1 MRIGRE
7 GGVPVWTWVRRA
19 LGVAAALVLVVC
31 GARGVEPQGG
41 AQPSA
46 SAGGPGQGGSVQ
58 GIPAARAAKNVVII
72 TIDRPLDSILAK
84 SVARRL
90 KEAEEAHADAVV
102 FELDTP
108 GGELGAA
115 LEICSL
121 IKRSPIPNTVAW
133 VNSNAYSGGAIIA
146 LACREIVVGDYATVG
161 DALLISMNPLGM
173 LNELPEH
180 ERQKMMAPLLAEV
193 VDSARRR
200 GYDEKLVQGM
210 VSRGVELWLIE
221 NTRTGQRM
229 FIDRAEHTALFG
241 PPPEGEVPEL
251 VAAAPRI
258 PASGPAQAPTPASVS
273 PTAASGEGAGF
284 TPASP
289 TMGPE
294 LIREV
299 AQAQQVAS
307 TRPALSTQA
316 APEWKK
322 IRKVSDG
329 TGVVTLKGQQIIDF
343 GIASQTVKN
352 DRELAAFFGAAHTAR
367 LNETWSE
374 HLVVFMNGFIVRAV
388 LLVIFLLALFI
399 EMTHPGLTVPG
410 LIAAVALIAL
420 LAPPFLNNMAS
431 WWEIA
436 AIIVGIFCIAVEI
449 LVIPGFGV
457 FGVGGLVLLF
467 VGLVGTFVGGDP
479 LFPDTPGRQQNLLYA
494 IATVVISGG
503 TTIAGLMFLSRH
515 LGGLPVFNKF
525 VLKDIHAPGEEDEP
539 IGMLA
544 AMAAPESGARA
555 GDVGVAITPLH
566 PAGRVQVGDDILDVV
581 AEMGFIAKGTR
592 VRLVSVD
599 AFRVTV
605 EPAPS
610 APSVS
615 AAPGGGEPLG
625 GPSSPGPRRG

>member
-1 MRIGRE
+1 MPFAAETTARFHRSSA
-7 GGVPVWTWVRRA
+7 GV
-19 LGVAAALVLVVC
+19 GVARASWLRRVIGLACLLALVVP
-31 GARGVEPQGG
+31 GVRAVQSTPPSTPSTPSTP
-41 AQPSA
+41 AQPGA
-46 SAGGPGQGGSVQ
+46 APRTV
-58 GIPAARAAKNVVII
+58 PAARAAKNVVII
-72 TIDRPLDSILAK
+72 TIDRPIDSIMAK
-84 SVARRL
+84 SIARRI
-90 KEAEEAHADAVV
+90 KQAQEAKADALV
-102 FELDTP
+102 FELNTP

-133 VNSNAYSGGAIIA
+133 VNHNAYSGGAIIA
-146 LACREIVVGDYATVG
+146 LACREIVVSDYATMG
-161 DALLISMNPLGM
+161 DALVIAMNPLGM

-221 NTRTGQRM
+221 NPATGERL

-241 PPPEGEVPEL
+241 EPPVGEVAEL

-258 PASGPAQAPTPASVS
+258 PVGAAPGPRPTPGV
-273 PTAASGEGAGF
+273 PPAASAEGAGF
-284 TPASP
+284 APASP
-289 TMGPE
+289 MMGQD

-307 TRPALSTQA
+307 TRPTITPQS
-316 APEWKK
+316 APQW
-322 IRKVSDG
+322 RKVRKISDG
-329 TGVVTLKGQQIIDF
+329 NGVVTLKGQQIIDF
-343 GIASQTVKN
+343 GVASQTVK
-352 DRELAAFFGAAHTAR
+352 DDAELTTFFGAAATAR
-367 LNETWSE
+367 LDETWSE

-410 LIAAVALIAL
+410 LVAVVSLFAL

-436 AIIVGIFCIAVEI
+436 AIVLGIVCIVMEI

-457 FGVGGLVLLF
+457 FGVAGLVLLF
-467 VGLVGTFVGGDP
+467 VGLVGTFVGNDP
-479 LFPDTPGRQQNLLYA
+479 LFPDAPGRRRDMLYA
-494 IATVVISGG
+494 VATVVISGG
-503 TTIAGLMFLSRH
+503 TTIAGLMFLSKH

-525 VLKDIHAPGEEDEP
+525 VLKDTGPADDADGPV
-539 IGMLA
+539 GMLA
-544 AMAAPESGARA
+544 AMATPQSGPQP
-555 GDVGVAITPLH
+555 GDVGVALTPLH
-566 PAGRVQVGDDILDVV
+566 PAGRVQVGDQILDVV
-581 AEMGFIAKGTR
+581 AEFGFIPRGAR

-599 AFRVTV
+599 DFRVAV
-605 EPAPS
+605 EAVPDS
-610 APSVS
+610 APDGS
-615 AAPGGGEPLG
+615 A
-625 GPSSPGPRRG
+625 GPKDSRA